1 MGGVE
6 MNYLNETDPI
16 LIAVLAAKGGG
27 VSQEQI
33 QEAVDAY
40 LEENP
45 VRAGELQLNGTT
57 INLEGGNN

>member
-1 MGGVE
+1 MTDNKDITPLVAAFVAKMKSGGA
-6 MNYLNETDPI
+6 TP
-16 LIAVLAAKGGG
+16 
-27 VSQEQI
+27 EQI
-33 QEAVDAY
+33 QQAVDAY